1 MGKGRDF
8 KKIIAFIVSEGNHP
22 ALHRNSLEIA
32 KGFEGL
38 GCDVEYIYLN
48 DSAAMQRAYDLMRSG
63 EVWFSIG
70 VNDTGA
76 FLQTGPDHYALG
88 DLPVPYV
95 SVLLD
100 APYNAAN
107 GNLGFPC
114 QKHYLWVLDKSH
126 IGAIKYRFPEK
137 QFAGE
142 IFQPL
147 GGDVATREDEIFSID
162 RDLDVVFSA
171 SMFED
176 GNIKMYWREQTN
188 NPYIIGILDDVVEYM
203 LANPVSLLPAVKNVL
218 EERGLIGEDYVRALS
233 PYFHGV
239 FFYVK
244 MLRRYRTL
252 EALSKK
258 DIRVDVFGPG
268 WENVPFAQKLQLH
281 GQVSYDTVLEAFSR
295 AKVVVQDQA
304 EFNNGGHDRVFT
316 AMLNGSVVVSE
327 YSSYLDKEF
336 EDGSEIYLFDWK
348 NIGQQMNVVDVLL
361 VDESK
366 RLASAIRAYGKA
378 KAKHC
383 WGNRAQR
390 VLEMLSL

>member
-1 MGKGRDF
+1 M
-8 KKIIAFIVSEGNHP
+8 KKIIAFIVSKGNHP

-32 KGFEGL
+32 NSFQGL
-38 GCDVEYIYLN
+38 GCDVDYTYLN
-48 DSAAMQRAYDLMRSG
+48 DPAAMQRAYDLMRSD

-76 FLQTGPDHYALG
+76 LLQTAPDHYALG
-88 DLPVPYV
+88 DLEVPYV

-107 GNLGFPC
+107 GELGFPC

-126 IGAIKYRFPEK
+126 IGAIKYRFPDK
-137 QFAGE
+137 KFAGE

-147 GGDVATREDEIFSID
+147 GGDVAKNEDDIFSAD

-176 GNIKMYWREQTN
+176 GNIREYWREQTD

-218 EERGLIGEDYVRALS
+218 EDRGLIGEDYVIALA

-244 MLRRYRTL
+244 MKRRYRTL
-252 EALSKK
+252 EALA
-258 DIRVDVFGPG
+258 DNGLQVEVFGPG

-281 GQVSYDTVLEAFSR
+281 GQVSYETVLEAFSR

-316 AMLNGSVVVSE
+316 AMLNGAVVVSE
-327 YSSYLDKEF
+327 YSSYLAEQFD
-336 EDGSEIYLFDWK
+336 DGMDMYMFDWK
-348 NIGQQMNVVDVLL
+348 NTVSQMEIVEELL
-361 VDESK
+361 NNESK

-378 KAKHC
+378 KANHR
-383 WGNRAQR
+383 WENRAQR
-390 VLEMLSL
+390 VLEMMSLY

>member
-1 MGKGRDF
+1 M

-32 KGFEGL
+32 KGFESL
-38 GCDVEYIYLN
+38 GCDVEYTYLN
-48 DSAAMQRAYDLMRSG
+48 DQAAMQRTYDLMRSDQ
-63 EVWFSIG
+63 VWFSIG

-76 FLQTGPDHYALG
+76 FLQTAPEHYALG
-88 DLPVPYV
+88 DLLVPYV

-137 QFAGE
+137 IFAGE

-147 GGDVATREDEIFSID
+147 GGDIAKNEDDIFSTD

-176 GNIKMYWREQTN
+176 GNIKMYWREQTE
-188 NPYIIGILDDVVEYM
+188 NPFVVGILDNVVEYM
-203 LANPVSLLPAVKNVL
+203 LSNPVSLLPAVRYVL
-218 EERGLIGEDYVRALS
+218 EDRGLIGEQYVEALA

-252 EALSKK
+252 EEVTKK
-258 DIRVDVFGPG
+258 DIQVDVFGTG
-268 WENVPFAQKLQLH
+268 WENVPFAHKLHIH
-281 GQVSYDTVLEAFSR
+281 GAVSYDTVLDAFSR

-316 AMLNGSVVVSE
+316 AMLNGAVVVSE

-336 EDGSEIYLFDWK
+336 TDGSDIYLFDWK
-348 NIGQQMNVVDVLL
+348 NIGQQMNVVDELL
-361 VDESK
+361 GDESK

-378 KAKHC
+378 KANHR
-383 WGNRAQR
+383 WENRAQR
-390 VLEMLSL
+390 VLEMMSL

>member
-1 MGKGRDF
+1 MDIAMDKG
-8 KKIIAFIVSEGNHP
+8 KIIAFVVSKGNHP
-22 ALHRNSLEIA
+22 ALHRNSWEIG
-32 KGFEGL
+32 KSFEHLGL
-38 GCDVEYIYLN
+38 DVELTYLN
-48 DSAAMQRAYDLMRSG
+48 DPSAMQRAYDLMVAG
-63 EVWFSIG
+63 DVWFTIG

-76 FLQTGPDHYALG
+76 FLQTAPGHYVLG
-88 DLPVPYV
+88 EIPVPYV

-107 GNLGFPC
+107 GNLAFPC
-114 QKHYLWVLDKSH
+114 LKHYLWVLDKSH

-147 GGDVATREDEIFSID
+147 GGDEAVNEEDIFSTE

-176 GNIKMYWREQTN
+176 GNIREYWQEQTD
-188 NPYIIGILDDVVEYM
+188 NPFIIRILNDVVDYM
-203 LANPVSLLPAVKNVL
+203 LAHPVSLVPAVKHVL
-218 EERGLIGEDYVRALS
+218 ENRGLYGQQYIDGLA

-244 MLRRYRTL
+244 MKRRYRTL
-252 EALSKK
+252 EALAH
-258 DIRVDVFGPG
+258 RGLTVDVFGPG
-268 WENVPFAQKLQLH
+268 WENVPFANKLRLH
-281 GQVSYDTVLEAFSR
+281 GATPYEAVLDSFAR

-316 AMLNGSVVVSE
+316 AMLNGAAVVSE

-336 EDGSEIYLFDWK
+336 ENNSEIYMFDWQ
-348 NIGQQMNVVDVLL
+348 NTVSQLDIVEELL
-361 VDESK
+361 SDESK

-378 KAKHC
+378 KANHK
-383 WGNRAQR
+383 WENRAMG

>member
-1 MGKGRDF
+1 M
-8 KKIIAFIVSEGNHP
+8 KKIIAFIVSKGNHP

-32 KGFEGL
+32 NSFQGL
-38 GCDVEYIYLN
+38 GCDVEYTYLN
-48 DSAAMQRAYDLMRSG
+48 DSAAMQRAYDLMQSG

-76 FLQTGPDHYALG
+76 FLQTAPGHYVLG

-107 GNLGFPC
+107 GDLGFPC

-126 IGAIKYRFPEK
+126 IGAIKYRFPDK
-137 QFAGE
+137 KFAGE

-147 GGDVATREDEIFSID
+147 GGDVAQNEDDIFSQT
-162 RDLDVVFSA
+162 RDMDVVFSA

-176 GNIKMYWREQTN
+176 GNIREYWKEKTD
-188 NPYIIGILDDVVEYM
+188 NPFVIGILNDVVDYM
-203 LANPVSLLPAVKNVL
+203 LSKPISLLPAVKYVL
-218 EERGLIGEDYVRALS
+218 EDRGLIGDDYVTALA

-244 MLRRYRTL
+244 MKRRYRTL
-252 EALSKK
+252 EALADKGFQ
-258 DIRVDVFGPG
+258 VEVFGPG
-268 WENVPFAQKLQLH
+268 WENVPFAQKLNLH
-281 GQVSYDTVLEAFSR
+281 GQVSYETVLEAFSR

-316 AMLNGSVVVSE
+316 AMLNGAVVVSE

-336 EDGSEIYLFDWK
+336 DDGSDIYLFDWK
-348 NIGQQMNVVDVLL
+348 NIGQQMNEVDVLL

-378 KAKHC
+378 KANHC
-383 WGNRAQR
+383 WANRAMR
-390 VLEMLSL
+390 VLEMMSLY

>member
-1 MGKGRDF
+1 MNNG

-22 ALHRNSLEIA
+22 ALHRNSMEIA
-32 KGFEGL
+32 KSFQSL
-38 GCDVEYIYLN
+38 GCEVEFTYLN
-48 DSAAMQRAYDLMRSG
+48 DPEAMQRAYDMMKAG
-63 EVWFSIG
+63 EVWFAIG

-76 FLQTGPDHYALG
+76 FLQTAPGHYVLG
-88 DLPVPYV
+88 DIPVPYV

-107 GNLGFPC
+107 GDLGFPC
-114 QKHYLWVLDKSH
+114 LKHYLWVLDKSH
-126 IGAIKYRFPEK
+126 IGAAKYRFPEK

-147 GGDVATREDEIFSID
+147 GGDVAINEDEIFSTD
-162 RDLDVVFSA
+162 RDMDVVFSA

-176 GNIKMYWREQTN
+176 GNIREYWKEQTN
-188 NPYIIGILDDVVEYM
+188 NPHLTRILDDVVEYM
-203 LANPVSLLPAVKNVL
+203 LSHPISLLPTVKYVL
-218 EERGLIGEDYVRALS
+218 EDRGLIGQQYIDDLA

-244 MLRRYRTL
+244 MKRRYRTL
-252 EALSKK
+252 EALAH
-258 DIRVDVFGPG
+258 RGLTVDVFGPG
-268 WENVPFAQKLQLH
+268 WENVPFANKLKLH
-281 GQVSYDTVLEAFSR
+281 GAVSYDTVLAAFAR

-316 AMLNGSVVVSE
+316 AMLNGATVVSE
-327 YSSYLDKEF
+327 YSSYLDSKF
-336 EDGSEIYLFDWK
+336 ENNCEIYLFDWK
-348 NIGQQMNVVDVLL
+348 NTVSQMDIVEELIQ
-361 VDESK
+361 DESK

-378 KAKHC
+378 KANHT
-383 WGNRAQR
+383 WVNRAQG

>member
-1 MGKGRDF
+1 M
-8 KKIIAFIVSEGNHP
+8 KKIIAFIVSKGNHP

-32 KGFEGL
+32 NSFQGL
-38 GCDVEYIYLN
+38 GCDVDYTYLN
-48 DSAAMQRAYDLMRSG
+48 DPAAMQRAYDLMRSD

-76 FLQTGPDHYALG
+76 LLQTAPDHYALG
-88 DLPVPYV
+88 DLEVPYV

-107 GNLGFPC
+107 GELGFPC

-126 IGAIKYRFPEK
+126 IGAIKYRFPDK
-137 QFAGE
+137 KFAGE

-147 GGDVATREDEIFSID
+147 GGDVAKNEDDIFSAD

-176 GNIKMYWREQTN
+176 GNIREYWREQTD

-218 EERGLIGEDYVRALS
+218 EERGLMGEDYVTALS

-258 DIRVDVFGPG
+258 DIQVDVFGPG

-316 AMLNGSVVVSE
+316 AMLNGAVVVSE
-327 YSSYLDKEF
+327 YSSYLAEQFD
-336 EDGSEIYLFDWK
+336 DGMDMYMFDWK
-348 NIGQQMNVVDVLL
+348 NTVSQMEIVEELL
-361 VDESK
+361 NNESK

-378 KAKHC
+378 KANHR
-383 WGNRAQR
+383 WENRAQR
-390 VLEMLSL
+390 VLEMMSLY

>member
-1 MGKGRDF
+1 MNKV
-8 KKIIAFIVSEGNHP
+8 IAFIVSQGNHP
-22 ALHRNSLEIA
+22 ALHRNSWEIGN
-32 KGFEGL
+32 GFENV

-48 DSAAMQRAYDLMRSG
+48 DPSAMQRAYDLMAAG

-70 VNDTGA
+70 VNDTGS
-76 FLQTGPDHYALG
+76 FLQTAPGHYVLG
-88 DLPVPYV
+88 DMDIPHV

-107 GNLGFPC
+107 GNLGFSC
-114 QKHYLWVLDKSH
+114 RQHYLWVLDKSH

-137 QFAGE
+137 KFAGE

-147 GGDVATREDEIFSID
+147 GGDVAKNEDEIFSTD
-162 RDLDVVFSA
+162 RDIDVVFSA

-176 GNIKMYWREQTN
+176 GNIKEYWKEQTD
-188 NPYIIGILDDVVEYM
+188 NPFIIRILNDVIDYM
-203 LANPVSLLPAVKNVL
+203 LANPVSLLPAVKYVL
-218 EERGLIGEDYVRALS
+218 EERGLCGQAYIDALS

-244 MLRRYRTL
+244 MKRRYRTL
-252 EALSKK
+252 EALTHHGFT
-258 DIRVDVFGPG
+258 VDVFGPG
-268 WENVPFAQKLQLH
+268 WENVPFSDKLKLH
-281 GQVSYDTVLEAFSR
+281 GTTPYDEVLGAFAR

-316 AMLNGSVVVSE
+316 AMLNGAAVVSE

-336 EDGSEIYLFDWK
+336 ENNSDIYLFDWK
-348 NIGQQMNVVDVLL
+348 NTIGQMDIVEDLIN
-361 VDESK
+361 DESK

-378 KAKHC
+378 KANHR
-383 WGNRAQR
+383 WENRAQG

>member
-1 MGKGRDF
+1 M
-8 KKIIAFIVSEGNHP
+8 KKIIAFIVSKGNHP

-32 KGFEGL
+32 NSFQGL
-38 GCDVEYIYLN
+38 GCDVEYTYLN
-48 DSAAMQRAYDLMRSG
+48 DPVAMQRAYDLMQSG

-76 FLQTGPDHYALG
+76 FLQTAPEHYVLG

-107 GNLGFPC
+107 GDLGFTC

-126 IGAIKYRFPEK
+126 IGAIKYRFPK
-137 QFAGE
+137 KKFAGE

-147 GGDVATREDEIFSID
+147 GGDVSKNEDNIFSTD

-176 GNIKMYWREQTN
+176 GNIKMYWREQTD

-218 EERGLIGEDYVRALS
+218 EDRGLIGEDYVIALA

-244 MLRRYRTL
+244 MKRRYRTL
-252 EALSKK
+252 EVLADKGFQVK
-258 DIRVDVFGPG
+258 VFGPG
-268 WENVPFAQKLQLH
+268 WEKVPFAQKLNLH
-281 GQVSYDTVLEAFSR
+281 GQVSYETVLDAFSR

-316 AMLNGSVVVSE
+316 AMLNGAVVVSE

-348 NIGQQMNVVDVLL
+348 NIGQQMNAVDMLL

-378 KAKHC
+378 KANHR
-383 WGNRAQR
+383 WENRAQR
-390 VLEMLSL
+390 VLEMMSL

>member
-1 MGKGRDF
+1 M
-8 KKIIAFIVSEGNHP
+8 KKIIAFIVSKGNHP

-32 KGFEGL
+32 NSFQGL
-38 GCDVEYIYLN
+38 GCDVDYTYLN
-48 DSAAMQRAYDLMRSG
+48 DPAAMQRAYDLMRSD

-76 FLQTGPDHYALG
+76 LLQTAPDHYALG
-88 DLPVPYV
+88 DLEVPYV

-107 GNLGFPC
+107 GELGFPC

-126 IGAIKYRFPEK
+126 IGAIKYRFPDK
-137 QFAGE
+137 KFAGE

-147 GGDVATREDEIFSID
+147 GGDVAKNEDDIFSAD

-176 GNIKMYWREQTN
+176 GNIREYWREQTD

-218 EERGLIGEDYVRALS
+218 EDRGLIGEDYVIALA

-244 MLRRYRTL
+244 MKRRYRTL
-252 EALSKK
+252 EALADKGLQ
-258 DIRVDVFGPG
+258 VEVFGPG
-268 WENVPFAQKLQLH
+268 WENVPFAQELQLH
-281 GQVSYDTVLEAFSR
+281 GQVSYETVLDAFSR

-316 AMLNGSVVVSE
+316 AMLNGAVVVSE
-327 YSSYLDKEF
+327 YSSYLAEQF
-336 EDGSEIYLFDWK
+336 EDGMDMYMFDWK
-348 NIGQQMNVVDVLL
+348 NTVSQMEIVEELL
-361 VDESK
+361 NNESK

-378 KAKHC
+378 KANHR
-383 WGNRAQR
+383 WENRAQR
-390 VLEMLSL
+390 VLEMMSL